1 MTSRVQDAISWRRP
15 RRPRRGAR
23 ESAGAATGL
32 VRAAVDLALSI
43 ANGNA
48 PAGDVSSLGDDPPRV
63 PRDPAEPVA
72 ELPCVVAG
80 GSAAWL
86 PAGTEGAHLWAA
98 RSRTWVELPGE
109 TADVELDRAT
119 LTLRSLTLAPAEQ
132 GPWTL
137 EARCSATVTG
147 PGQELVLEG
156 SWLAIA
162 WLGHLAGWPDPGPPA
177 PPDGAPRP

>member
-1 MTSRVQDAISWRRP
+1 MTTPRVQDAISWRRP
-15 RRPRRGAR
+15 KRKRRGVR

-48 PAGDVSSLGDDPPRV
+48 PAGDVSSLGDEPPRV

-80 GSAAWL
+80 GTVDWL
-86 PAGTEGAHLWAA
+86 PAGPEPARLWAA
-98 RSRTWVELPGE
+98 RSRTWVELPGD
-109 TADVELDRAT
+109 ADDVELDRSA
-119 LTLRSLTLAPAEQ
+119 LTLRSLALAPGHD

-137 EARCSATVTG
+137 DTPCTATLAAPRT
-147 PGQELVLEG
+147 ELVVEG

-162 WLGHLAGWPDPGPPA
+162 WLGHLAGWPDPGAPVEPA
-177 PPDGAPRP
+177 VGR